1 MSISLGSRY
10 SVSLNPSYDSLDLD
24 TLIER
29 QIIER
34 EKLIVCDTHGIYTAK
49 PLTKFQN
56 NVIYT
61 ECPQCAKER
70 KEEQQKEIEKQNQ
83 AFEKARLEREENL
96 LISRGCGKKYLK
108 MRGSFLLDTELMSKG
123 LEEYLKVDDNG
134 FVNQGNLIV
143 LGGVGIGK
151 TFFAN
156 ALVDKAY
163 QIGLNYILLN
173 SFEIASLYKSK
184 NIGGFN
190 RTNSFEN
197 IAEALYGV
205 DCVILDE
212 VDYFLRGSKDIRDDE
227 ALHHFSQICERDDI
241 RVIILGNCNKKELK
255 EGLPPK
261 VYSRFRG
268 GNVINGWEMRDMRED
283 RAYEK

>member
-1 MSISLGSRY
+1 MSISLGARY
-10 SVSLNPSYDSLDLD
+10 SKYLNPAHENLDLK
-24 TLIER
+24 TLVERGVIEN
-29 QIIER
+29 
-34 EKLIVCDTHGIYTAK
+34 EKLVACEKHGIYTAK
-49 PLTKFQN
+49 PLTKFQKS
-56 NVIYT
+56 VIYT

-70 KEEQQKEIEKQNQ
+70 KEEQEREAEKQKQ
-83 AFEKARLEREENL
+83 AFEKAQLEREEAL

-108 MRGSFLLDTELMSKG
+108 MRNQFLFDTELMSKG
-123 LEEYLKVDDNG
+123 LSEYLKIDNDG
-134 FVNQGNLIV
+134 FVNQDNLIV

-173 SFEIASLYKSK
+173 SFEVASLYKSK

-197 IAEALYGV
+197 IAEALGGV

-212 VDYFLRGSKDIRDDE
+212 VDYFLRGGKDIRDDE
-227 ALHHFSQICERDDI
+227 ALHHFSQICEKDDI
-241 RVIILGNCNKKELK
+241 RVVILGNCNKKELK

-268 GNVINGWEMRDMRED
+268 GSVINGWEMRDMRED
-283 RAYEK
+283 RAK